1 MKIGLTY
8 DLRSDYLSEGYDD
21 EQTAEFD
28 RPDTIEAIEAALISL
43 GHHVDRIGRGKS
55 LVQRLAGGAR
65 WDLVF
70 NICEG
75 LHGVS
80 REAQVPAILELYEI
94 PYTFADPL
102 VMSVCLHKQQTKTI
116 VSAAGV
122 PTPKSL
128 MVHQLDDLRN
138 LSLTFPL
145 FAKPYAQGTSK
156 GVTAHSRVD
165 TIERLFTTCADLLNQ
180 YREPVLVEEYLPGR
194 EFTVGIL
201 GTGSRSR
208 VMGTLEIVMRSG
220 ADADVYSYRN
230 KEACESLVEYRLVTR
245 DEDEQVAEAESL
257 ALHAWRAL
265 DARDAGRIDLRCD
278 ATGRPQFIEAN
289 PLAGMHPTHSDLP
302 MLATA
307 LGVPYQKLIA
317 DILESA
323 CERVV
328 ASAARVGK
336 QYV

>member
-8 DLRSDYLSEGYDD
+8 DLRSEYLREGYDD

-28 RPDTIEAIEAALISL
+28 RPDTIEAIESALQTL
-43 GHHVDRIGRGKS
+43 GHQVDRIGRGKS
-55 LVQRLAGGAR
+55 LVDRLSGGDR

-75 LHGVS
+75 MHGVS

-116 VSAAGV
+116 VSAIGV

-128 MVHQLDDLRN
+128 LVRKLDDLN
-138 LSLTFPL
+138 DLVLTFPL

-156 GVTAHSRVD
+156 GVTADSRVETMD
-165 TIERLFTTCADLLNQ
+165 ELAENCADLLDK

-201 GTGSRSR
+201 GTGSRAR
-208 VMGTLEIVMRSG
+208 VLGTLEIVLLGG

-230 KEACESLVEYRLVTR
+230 KEECESLVEYRLVHAE
-245 DEDEQVAEAESL
+245 EDEQVAEAESL
-257 ALHAWRAL
+257 ALRAWRSL
-265 DARDAGRIDLRCD
+265 EARDAGRIDLRCD
-278 ATGRPQFIEAN
+278 AAGKPQFIEAN
-289 PLAGMHPTHSDLP
+289 PLAGLHPTHSDLP

-307 LGVPYQKLIA
+307 LGIPYEQLIA
-317 DILESA
+317 EILDSA
-323 CERVV
+323 CERVG
-328 ASAARVGK
+328 ASVSHAGK
-336 QYV
+336 QHV